1 MKTLNILGQ
10 KYSLKYTDL
19 SKEELCGKCDP
30 DKLIIYVDKNMSP
43 TLTQLTVVHELVHAA
58 FFRIGV
64 PSTNLDNNT
73 IEIFCDVI
81 AAVIQEN
88 FKLDLS

>member
-10 KYSLKYTDL
+10 KYSLKFTDL
-19 SKEELCGKCDP
+19 SKKELCGSCDP
-30 DKLIIYVDKNMSP
+30 DKLIIYIDKNMSP
-43 TLTQLTVVHELVHAA
+43 QLTQITLIHEVIHAA

-64 PSTNLDNNT
+64 PSTDIDANT

-88 FKLDLS
+88 FKIDLS

>member
-1 MKTLNILGQ
+1 
-10 KYSLKYTDL
+10 
-19 SKEELCGKCDP
+19 
-30 DKLIIYVDKNMSP
+30 MSP
-43 TLTQLTVVHELVHAA
+43 QLTQMTLIHEAIHAA

-64 PSTNLDNNT
+64 PSTNLDENT

-88 FKLDLS
+88 FKIDLS